1 MTRWNFSS
9 TGAEVIEASKERVK
23 GKTSKYLSRI
33 KQERK
38 ETDKKPQVLVT
49 GPSPNSIGAET
60 AVTLASGRPSI
71 LILTGR
77 SKAKLEPLITSIH
90 SISPSTAVHFV
101 PLDLSNQKS
110 VRKCVEEVKGV
121 VKERG
126 IDILV
131 HSAGI
136 IVTPYEKIPGWG
148 KDGKGEVEGQFA
160 TNYLGSFLLVNLLI
174 PEILKG
180 YEGKGGRVVLLS
192 SSAHRMGGVR
202 FEDIN
207 FKVRKRA
214 K

>member
-9 TGAEVIEASKERVK
+9 TGAEVVEAFKERVE
-23 GKTSKYLSRI
+23 GKTSKYLSHI

-110 VRKCVEEVKGV
+110 VRKCVEEVKGI

-136 IVTPYEKIPGWG
+136 MVTPYEKIPGWG

-207 FKVRKRA
+207 FMVSQRA